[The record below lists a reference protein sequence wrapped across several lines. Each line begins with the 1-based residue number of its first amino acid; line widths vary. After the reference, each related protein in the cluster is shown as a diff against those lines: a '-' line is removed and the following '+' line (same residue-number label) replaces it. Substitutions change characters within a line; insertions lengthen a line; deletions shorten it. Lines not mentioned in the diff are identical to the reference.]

1 MVRHE
6 REQVKDAGHAGL
18 ERRIGFLSATVV
30 VIANMVG
37 TGIFTTSGYMLQG
50 IGHPMGLFL
59 SWAAAGLLALCGAL
73 CYGELGA
80 MYPRAGGEYVFL
92 KESFGPLPAFLS
104 GWVSLIVGFSAP
116 IAAAS
121 VAFASYAVNALGPLK
136 DGFPDRFSFSLPFL
150 TFSPVTMIAVCVILC
165 LTGVHY
171 HSLFFGKWV
180 QGVLTGLKIG
190 LMVVIILAAMIYG
203 EVPHDALRFTGGWRL
218 VFSQGFAISL
228 IYASFAYSGWNSSAY
243 MGAEIKDPGR
253 IIPLSL
259 FWGTAVV
266 VILYLFMNLAYVLV
280 LPAAEMSGLLEVAGV
295 AAAKIFGPPVSR
307 AVNGCIALSILSV
320 ISVMIMTGPRVYF
333 ALARDGLF
341 FRIFGVVR
349 EKGRTPGHAVL
360 LQSGIATLMVLTAS
374 FEALLV
380 YVGFTLGIFTA
391 LTVVGMVTLRKRVP
405 THPRPYKAFG
415 YPLTPAIFV
424 CGNLWIAGFSIM
436 TRPVAS
442 LFGLGTI
449 MAGLLVYRWFASRV
463 GRSPIVEHP

>member
-1 MVRHE
+1 
-6 REQVKDAGHAGL
+6 VKDARHAGL
-18 ERRIGFLSATVV
+18 ERRIGFLSAMVI

-37 TGIFTTSGYMLQG
+37 TGIFTTSGYMLQE
-50 IGHPMGLFL
+50 IGHPMGVFL
-59 SWAAAGLLALCGAL
+59 AWAAAGLLALSGAL

-92 KESFGPLPAFLS
+92 KESLGPLPAFLS

-121 VAFASYAVNALGPLK
+121 VAFASYAVDALGPLN
-136 DGFPDRFSFSLPFL
+136 DGFPDSFSFSLPFL
-150 TFSPVTMIAVCVILC
+150 TFSPVTVIAVCVILC

-203 EVPHDALRFTGGWRL
+203 EVPQDDPFRFTGGWRL

-259 FWGTAVV
+259 LWGTAVV
-266 VILYLFMNLAYVLV
+266 VILYLFMNLAYVMV
-280 LPAAEMSGLLEVAGV
+280 LPAAEMSGTLAVAG
-295 AAAKIFGPPVSR
+295 AAAARIFGPSVSR

-320 ISVMIMTGPRVYF
+320 ISAMIMTGPRVYF
-333 ALARDGLF
+333 AMARGGLF
-341 FRIFGVVR
+341 FRVFGLVR
-349 EKGRTPGHAVL
+349 ERGRTPGHAVL
-360 LQSGIATLMVLTAS
+360 LQSGIATFMVLTAS

-391 LTVVGMVTLRKRVP
+391 LTVVGMVILRRKAP
-405 THPRPYKAFG
+405 LHARPYKSFG

-424 CGNLWIAGFSIM
+424 CGNLWIAGFSII
-436 TRPVAS
+436 TRPVVS

-449 MAGLLVYRWFASRV
+449 MAGLLVYRWFVSRG
-463 GRSPIVEHP
+463 GRSPIMDHP

>member
-1 MVRHE
+1 M
-6 REQVKDAGHAGL
+6 
-18 ERRIGFLSATVV
+18 GFLSATLI

-37 TGIFTTSGYMLQG
+37 TGIFTTSGFMLRE

-59 SWAAAGLLALCGAL
+59 AWAAAGLLALSGAL

-121 VAFASYAVNALGPLK
+121 VAFAFYVVKALGPFK
-136 DGFPDRFSFSLPFL
+136 NGFPDSFSFSSPFL
-150 TFSPVTMIAVCVILC
+150 TFSPVTAIAVCVILS
-165 LTGVHY
+165 LTAVHY

-180 QGVLTGLKIG
+180 QGVLTGIKIG
-190 LMVVIILAAMIYG
+190 LMVVIISAAMIYG
-203 EVPHDALRFTGGWRL
+203 EAPQGDPYRLTGGWSL
-218 VFSQGFAISL
+218 VFSQGFALSL
-228 IYASFAYSGWNSSAY
+228 IYASFAYSGWNGSAY

-259 FWGTAVV
+259 LCGTGVV
-266 VILYLFMNLAYVLV
+266 VILYLFMNLAYVMV
-280 LPAAEMSGLLEVAGV
+280 LPAAEMSGVLEVAG
-295 AAAKIFGPPVSR
+295 AAAARIFGHSVSR

-333 ALARDGLF
+333 AMARDGLF
-341 FRIFGVVR
+341 FRVFGLVR
-349 EKGRTPGHAVL
+349 EKGRTPGHAVI

-374 FEALLV
+374 FETLLV

-391 LTVVGMVTLRKRVP
+391 LTVTGMVILRRRAP
-405 THPRPYKAFG
+405 AYARPYKAFG
-415 YPLTPAIFV
+415 YPFTPAVFV
-424 CGNLWIAGFSIM
+424 CGNLWIAGFSII
-436 TRPVAS
+436 TRPLIS

-449 MAGLLVYRWFASRV
+449 MAGFVVYRWFASRA
-463 GRSPIVEHP
+463 GGSPRVEHP